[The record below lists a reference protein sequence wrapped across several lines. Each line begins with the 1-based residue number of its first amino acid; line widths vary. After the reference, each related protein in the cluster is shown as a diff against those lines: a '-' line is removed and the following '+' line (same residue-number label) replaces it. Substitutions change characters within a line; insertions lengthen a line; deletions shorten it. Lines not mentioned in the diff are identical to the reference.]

1 MKTFETQWLTEYRKM
16 REDLERVALFSD
28 ESFRKAQ
35 RQLVQLASYTQPAE
49 TAIDSTNPEN

>member
-1 MKTFETQWLTEYRKM
+1 M

-35 RQLVQLASYTQPAE
+35 RQLVQLASYNQPAME
-49 TAIDSTNPEN
+49 SLDGTENEQ